1 MIGLIFFGAIALWML
16 LALNLGRK
24 IPQWFKLKPEWSW
37 LFVPLVFFM
46 PVMDEVI
53 ALPQAYVLCKQA
65 EDAFWYDPSVKGG
78 VLKYRSELLSRSE
91 QVIGIN
97 IKASVFRSAH
107 VLKEENRSV
116 IKDMEVDFSPGIF
129 ISHFFG
135 GTAPAMLIPASCP
148 GSTWAVSKYQSTLNL
163 LELTRESNP
172 ILTSKDQ

>member
-65 EDAFWYDPSVKGG
+65 EDAFWYDTNVGGQLIKKGLN
-78 VLKYRSELLSRSE
+78 VLDVQQRNVGLNIPAQIPMSS
-91 QVIGIN
+91 
-97 IKASVFRSAH
+97 IKAMVQTLSATKTGPPETMTT
-107 VLKEENRSV
+107 VQRATAMPSR
-116 IKDMEVDFSPGIF
+116 F
-129 ISHFFG
+129 ICFQTLS
-135 GTAPAMLIPASCP
+135 AP
-148 GSTWAVSKYQSTLNL
+148 
-163 LELTRESNP
+163 
-172 ILTSKDQ
+172 